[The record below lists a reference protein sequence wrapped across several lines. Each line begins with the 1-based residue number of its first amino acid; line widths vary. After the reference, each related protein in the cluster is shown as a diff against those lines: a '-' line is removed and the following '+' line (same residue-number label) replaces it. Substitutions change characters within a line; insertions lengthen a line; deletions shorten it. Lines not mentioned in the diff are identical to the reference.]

1 MSNLL
6 HVCIYN
12 TEPES
17 SQELMNHIC
26 SLNFIRMVG
35 EVNTLEELNLAI
47 TEGGAK
53 LIFFHLDPNTKDVV
67 SVIDHIATRH
77 PELALIAL
85 SHQSD
90 PMAIIGPMRAG
101 CDQFVCEPIDDTDL
115 AHAVTRVAAKRFSG
129 SPRSKCICV
138 TGTSGGAGT
147 TSIACNLAMEIGNL
161 VDRECALVDLDLQ
174 FGDVAS
180 NFDADPRYN
189 FFDLAESAD
198 QLDNSILMSA
208 IESLP
213 CKVAILSRPEMIEQ
227 HEIVTPEVVRHVI
240 EMMRNVFEN
249 IVIDIPCQFTPQT
262 VVALEHADLVIIVCQ
277 LLVPSIRNAKRYHDV
292 LLRMGISEERIEF
305 VVNRSDGKS
314 ERISIKDLEEAVKK
328 SVFACIPNDYQFIAR
343 SIDYGRPI
351 AAIDR
356 NNPVRE
362 AIRKMAKRIITGP
375 DQNAEA
381 AEARGFFSRFLSK

>member
-6 HVCIYN
+6 HVCLYN

-26 SLNFIRMVG
+26 SLHFIRMVG
-35 EVNTLEELNLAI
+35 EVSDLDELNMAI
-47 TEGGAK
+47 TEGAVK
-53 LIFFHLDPNTKDVV
+53 LVFFHLDPNPKVV
-67 SVIDHIATRH
+67 VGVIDQIATRY
-77 PELALIAL
+77 PDLALIAV

-101 CDQFVCEPIDDTDL
+101 CDQFVCEPIDDADL
-115 AHAVTRVAAKRFSG
+115 THAVSRVAARRFTG
-129 SPRSKCICV
+129 STRSKCICV

-161 VDRECALVDLDLQ
+161 VERECALIDLDLQ

-180 NFDADPRYN
+180 NFDAEPRYN
-189 FFDLAESAD
+189 IFDLAESAD
-198 QLDNSILMSA
+198 QLDRSILMSA
-208 IESLP
+208 IEPLP

-227 HEIVTPEVVRHVI
+227 HEIVTPEVVRHI
-240 EMMRNVFEN
+240 IDMMRGIYEN
-249 IVIDIPCQFTPQT
+249 IVIDIPSQFTPNT
-262 VVALEHADLVIIVCQ
+262 VAALEQADLVIIACQ
-277 LLVPSIRNAKRYHDV
+277 LLVPSIRNAKRYHDA
-292 LLRMGISEERIEF
+292 LLRMGIPEERIEF
-305 VVNRSDGKS
+305 VLNRSEGKS
-314 ERISIKDLEEAVKK
+314 ERISIKDLEDAIKK
-328 SVFACIPNDYQFIAR
+328 PVFARIPNDYQYVAR

-362 AIRKMAKRIITGP
+362 AIRKMAERIISGP
-375 DQNAEA
+375 DQAAEA